1 MTISPVIVAQRVD
14 PNAVADLS
22 EIADLARAAGYDVSN
37 TLTQSREEDAA
48 YHFGEGKI
56 EALARLVKQTD
67 AEAVIVDNR
76 LGPYQTYN
84 IGGKLPT
91 GVEVID
97 RFTLIL
103 EIFGQRANTRKAQL
117 QVELAELRY
126 ELPRVEAKSSLAKR
140 DERPGFM
147 GLGEYD
153 ESRERDI
160 KSQISR
166 ISQELDAIAE
176 KEQTRREQ
184 RRESGFDLVA
194 LAGYTNAGK
203 STLLRR
209 LADDLDITENKN
221 RHPDLEQT
229 AESEDRLFTTL
240 GTTTRRADTGRR
252 DVLLT
257 DTVGFVSDLP
267 HWLVES
273 FESTLDSV
281 YRADLVLL
289 VVDASES
296 IDAMREKLI
305 TSHDTLYERNEAPI
319 VTVLNKTDC
328 VEEGALDRKMQSLDA
343 LAPNPVAVSGL
354 TGENIDQL
362 TNRIENE
369 LPSWHDERLLLPLSD
384 DAMSLVSWLYNHG
397 HVENEEY
404 TDTGDAVLIEFSARS
419 TIVKRARA
427 KAAELEESPS
437 KRASDESANTHDSN
451 GVNTKTQAQ
460 LSERRHD
467 NEIMESESNPERM
480 DTASDRESTSY
491 EESDTTHQ
499 VASDSPPDR
508 MSDSTREIRRNNPS
522 QVTEDDITQ
531 EDHIDAVDIDV
542 NYPLMSEKNS
552 SDTDTNSKAE

>member
-1 MTISPVIVAQRVD
+1 MSGTSPVVIAKRVD
-14 PNAVADLS
+14 GGEDADLS
-22 EIADLARAAGYDVSN
+22 EIGDLASAAGYDVVGRLS
-37 TLTQSREEDAA
+37 QSREEDAA
-48 YHFGEGKI
+48 YHFGEGKV
-56 EALARLVKQTD
+56 EELAALVRDTD
-67 AEAVIVDNR
+67 AEAVVVDNR

-84 IGGKLPT
+84 IGGKLPE

-126 ELPRVEAKSSLAKR
+126 ELPRAEAKASLAKR

-160 KSQISR
+160 KAQISR
-166 ISQELDAIAE
+166 IKQELDAIAD
-176 KEQTRREQ
+176 KEETRREQ

-203 STLLRR
+203 STLMRQ
-209 LADDLDITENKN
+209 LADDLDVSENEDL
-221 RHPDLEQT
+221 HPDLDPT

-240 GTTTRRADTGRR
+240 GTTTRRADTGTR

-257 DTVGFVSDLP
+257 DTVGFISDLP

-296 IDAMREKLI
+296 VEEMREKLV

-319 VTVLNKTDC
+319 VTVLNKI
-328 VEEGALDRKMQSLDA
+328 DRVDDDELAEKRAALDA

-354 TGENIDQL
+354 TGENVEEL
-362 TNRIENE
+362 TARIEDE
-369 LPSWHDERLLLPLSD
+369 LPDWREERLLLPLSD
-384 DAMSLVSWLYNHG
+384 DAMSLVSWLYDHG
-397 HVENEEY
+397 NVEREEY
-404 TDTGDAVLIEFSARS
+404 TGEEVLVEFTARPA
-419 TIVKRARA
+419 IVEKARA
-427 KAAELEESPS
+427 KAAEV
-437 KRASDESANTHDSN
+437 RAPPGSAEAGD
-451 GVNTKTQAQ
+451 V
-460 LSERRHD
+460 SE
-467 NEIMESESNPERM
+467 
-480 DTASDRESTSY
+480 AS
-491 EESDTTHQ
+491 
-499 VASDSPPDR
+499 VDSP
-508 MSDSTREIRRNNPS
+508 
-522 QVTEDDITQ
+522 
-531 EDHIDAVDIDV
+531 
-542 NYPLMSEKNS
+542 
-552 SDTDTNSKAE
+552 